1 MYLYSF
7 LFRLMLIKYHY
18 NESHKWMVN
27 MKDKQ
32 VDEMNSRNRDTNKVL
47 LSFVIPLF
55 NEEESVDQLI
65 EEIEGFSSNSKRS
78 YEIVFVNDGSGDNTL
93 NKIISAQVTR
103 ETIVLVNLSRN
114 FGKEHALCAGLDYA
128 KGGVVVIMDGDLQH
142 PIALVEKMLEY
153 WSEGYDTV
161 YTSRVNREEEGV
173 VKRTLTSFFYKIFNG
188 ITDIKIVPNAS
199 DFRLM
204 DRVVVDALS
213 SLRENNRFTKGLYSW
228 VGFKAK
234 EIPYIPNER
243 LYGTST
249 WSLKHLLKFGLNGV
263 FGFSSV
269 PLRITSL
276 LGVLFSFF
284 GFIYGTNIIINVL
297 IYGKDVPGYASI
309 IATIV
314 FFGGVQLLSL
324 GVIGEYI
331 ARIFDESK
339 QRPLYIVEG
348 CYKNG
353 SRADT
358 KS

>member
-1 MYLYSF
+1 MD
-7 LFRLMLIKYHY
+7 
-18 NESHKWMVN
+18 N
-27 MKDKQ
+27 MNAKLADG
-32 VDEMNSRNRDTNKVL
+32 MNKRDRDTNKVL

-55 NEEESVDQLI
+55 NEEGSIDQLI
-65 EEIEGFSSNSKRS
+65 EEIETFSSNSKRP
-78 YEIVFVNDGSGDNTL
+78 YEIVFVNDGSSDKTL
-93 NKIISAQVTR
+93 DKVIAAQAKR
-103 ETIVLVNLSRN
+103 ESIFLVNLSRN
-114 FGKEHALCAGLDYA
+114 FGKEHALCAGLDYSS
-128 KGGVVVIMDGDLQH
+128 GDVVVIMDGDLQH

-161 YTSRVNREEEGV
+161 YTSRVNREEEGL
-173 VKRTLTSFFYKIFNG
+173 VKRLLTRCFYKIFNG
-188 ITDIKIVPNAS
+188 ITDIKIAPNAS

-243 LYGTST
+243 LHGTST
-249 WSLKHLLKFGLNGV
+249 WSLKNLWTFGLNGV
-263 FGFSSV
+263 FGFSSI

-276 LGVLFSFF
+276 LGVLFSLF
-284 GFIYGTNIIINVL
+284 GFIYGINIIINVL

-353 SRADT
+353 TRADT

>member
-1 MYLYSF
+1 M
-7 LFRLMLIKYHY
+7 
-18 NESHKWMVN
+18 N
-27 MKDKQ
+27 KQ
-32 VDEMNSRNRDTNKVL
+32 NRDANTVL

-55 NEEESVDQLI
+55 NEEESIDVLI
-65 EEIEGFSSNSKRS
+65 EEIEAFSSTSKRP
-78 YEIVFVNDGSGDNTL
+78 YEIVFVNDGSNDKTL
-93 NKIISAQVTR
+93 DKVIAAQDKR
-103 ETIVLVNLSRN
+103 ETIFLVNLSRN

-128 KGGVVVIMDGDLQH
+128 KGDVVVIMDGDLQH
-142 PIALVEKMLEY
+142 PIALVEKMLEH

-161 YTSRVNREEEGV
+161 YTSRVNREKEGF
-173 VKRTLTSFFYKIFNG
+173 VKRTLTALFYKLFNT
-188 ITDIKIVPNAS
+188 ITDVKIAPNAS

-204 DRVVVDALS
+204 DRVVVDALAK
-213 SLRENNRFTKGLYSW
+213 LRENNRFTKGLYSW

-243 LYGTST
+243 LHGTST
-249 WSLKHLLKFGLNGV
+249 WSLKNLWKFGLNGV

-276 LGVLFSFF
+276 LGILFSLL
-284 GFIYGTNIIINVL
+284 GFVYGISIIINVM

-309 IATIV
+309 IATVV

-348 CYKNG
+348 CFKNG
-353 SRADT
+353 IRADT
-358 KS
+358 QN